1 MEYQWNLHSTS
12 STKSEIIALSIRLKE
27 DQYTQHSVLF
37 NDKDVRAFLAGLS
50 LVYEEVF
57 IWTNRNLV
65 AVWVRGT
72 DPVMICRAFQR
83 HYVEILEMHKGE
95 EAISFFHDIID
106 GNAWSETSSID
117 KLFQLDHA
125 RSLSYEV
132 NALRSRLN
140 VMVEEGIDSL
150 TNRPVVFG
158 LQNGWCNAASEVKKQ
173 RTVFMDFSSSLFRL
187 SLN

>member
-1 MEYQWNLHSTS
+1 MN
-12 STKSEIIALSIRLKE
+12 IRLKE
-27 DQYTQHSVLF
+27 DHYTQQSLLF

-50 LVYEEVF
+50 LVYEEVL
-57 IWTNRNLV
+57 IWTNRNQV

-83 HYVEILEMHKGE
+83 HFVEILEMHKGE
-95 EAISFFHDIID
+95 DAINFFQDIID
-106 GNAWSETSSID
+106 GNVWSETSSID

-125 RSLSYEV
+125 RALSYEV
-132 NALRSRLN
+132 HALRSRLN
-140 VMVEEGIDSL
+140 MMVEEGIDSL

-158 LQNGWCNAASEVKKQ
+158 LQNGWCNASSSDVKKQ
-173 RTVFMDFSSSLFRL
+173 RTIFMDFSSSLFRL